1 MERDAVNEKP
11 VKSDLPKVD
20 RLTDE
25 TIDYTDIPALDA
37 AFFRRRPACRGLRQS
52 GRGRSHDVTL
62 H

>member
-1 MERDAVNEKP
+1 MVRDAVNEKP

-37 AFFRRRPACRGLRQS
+37 AFLSTAVRPRASRAEKQEA
-52 GRGRSHDVTL
+52 V
-62 H
+62 